1 VRKPVL
7 GKGRNTL
14 RNMRKYR
21 FLYVMFLPIV
31 AYFALFSYYPFVKG
45 MIMSFQANRLIGKR
59 PFVGLENY
67 AKVMADA
74 DFLRSIV
81 NSLVIGVADLV
92 LYFLLSLLL
101 SLMINELVR
110 RLAQKTVQTISYLPY
125 LFAWSVIG
133 GIWVLVFHNKGMVNQ
148 IISLFGAKPIF
159 FLSEPGWSRPLVI
172 GMGVWRSTGYYALL
186 YLVAIVGISPSLYE
200 AAQIDGASRFRQIR
214 RIIIPSLYGT
224 MKVMGVLLA
233 MGVLTHFDEMYVMQ
247 NPINKRHIVTLL
259 LYIFETGILNFK
271 MGIATAGAALVMIGT
286 LALVWVI
293 RKVVRYDEV

>member
-1 VRKPVL
+1 
-7 GKGRNTL
+7 
-14 RNMRKYR
+14 
-21 FLYVMFLPIV
+21 
-31 AYFALFSYYPFVKG
+31 
-45 MIMSFQANRLIGKR
+45 
-59 PFVGLENY
+59 
-67 AKVMADA
+67 
-74 DFLRSIV
+74 
-81 NSLVIGVADLV
+81 
-92 LYFLLSLLL
+92 
-101 SLMINELVR
+101 
-110 RLAQKTVQTISYLPY
+110 
-125 LFAWSVIG
+125 
-133 GIWVLVFHNKGMVNQ
+133 
-148 IISLFGAKPIF
+148 
-159 FLSEPGWSRPLVI
+159 
-172 GMGVWRSTGYYALL
+172 
-186 YLVAIVGISPSLYE
+186 VGISPSLYE